1 MHLINVL
8 FIIIK
13 LKRIQRNE
21 SRELEIQLAAFDKK
35 IVEFPFHNFKAINHS
50 FELN

>member
-21 SRELEIQLAAFDKK
+21 SRELEIQLAAKK
-35 IVEFPFHNFKAINHS
+35 KFPFHNFKAINH
-50 FELN
+50 FF